1 MSVASFFTKE
11 DKDKIVQAIKD
22 AEKETSGEIRLHLD
36 LRCTGEALDMAVKMF
51 EKLKM
56 HETQLRNGTLIY
68 LAVKDHKFAIFGDEG
83 INEIVPN
90 NFWEDVKEEI
100 MLKLLRLKFKI
111 PKMRRM
117 LLDTGHQELEEGNY
131 WHDNEWGNC
140 YCMKCLTI
148 PGKNKLGKLLM
159 KIRDELLTEDV
170 QAVPEK
176 LELEEAKRIIDESLD
191 PEFYRKEI
199 VDDNS

>member
-1 MSVASFFTKE
+1 MIRIFNGKNRFLSNFYFHDGWCVEIPFQAAKTHDNTKQARILLAKSPAEAKKLGRSV
-11 DKDKIVQAIKD
+11 V
-22 AEKETSGEIRLHLD
+22 
-36 LRCTGEALDMAVKMF
+36 LRPD
-51 EKLKM
+51 
-56 HETQLRNGTLIY
+56 
-68 LAVKDHKFAIFGDEG
+68 
-83 INEIVPN
+83 
-90 NFWEDVKEEI
+90 WEDVKEEI